1 MPTCRFA
8 KTVFLFGVLRL
19 FVDCTSDKSGLPAPG
34 PDAASDATVPDGSAD
49 GNGGDTG
56 TGSSEDAGADG
67 QWLDA
72 ADGAADA
79 SPPIFVC
86 GTQVCSAGE
95 FCGTPKN
102 AEAGTADAG
111 SNAVAI
117 EAGAADA
124 GVADDAGAADAG
136 AADAGATDAGA
147 TDVNADEATTT
158 PIARCE
164 PATFSNLC
172 DNPSETLIFD
182 QYDADNAAAVE
193 IGTALQSACGM
204 NLVIPAHDDGG
215 VLADAGVLNPVSG
228 EPTTGIGNLCVI
240 GGGSFGQQA
249 VGYLDAK
256 SLTEV
261 YIRGVVDDAG
271 VLDLLFTDRGGPG
284 APTDVASEPYSAT
297 TQNTDY
303 FLLQMSVDPVTG
315 SLCFMTLGIT
325 AAGTTAGA
333 YYAANDFIAN
343 GDFASSTKS
352 WLVYKWTAAGDA
364 GVVSEQDTFTLIA
377 SGP

>member
-8 KTVFLFGVLRL
+8 KTVSLFGILGL
-19 FVDCTSDKSGLPAPG
+19 FADCTSDKSGLAPAG
-34 PDAASDATVPDGSAD
+34 SDASSGATVPDGSAD
-49 GNGGDTG
+49 GNGGNGADTG
-56 TGSSEDAGADG
+56 TGTSEEAGADG
-67 QWLDA
+67 PWLDA

-86 GTQVCSAGE
+86 GTQVCTAGQ

-111 SNAVAI
+111 SDAVAT
-117 EAGAADA
+117 EAD
-124 GVADDAGAADAG
+124 AADAG
-136 AADAGATDAGA
+136 AGDALADDAGATDAVA
-147 TDVNADEATTT
+147 TDAVADEAATT

-172 DNPSETLIFD
+172 DNPNETLIFD

-249 VGYLDAK
+249 VGYLDEKA
-256 SLTEV
+256 LTDV
-261 YIRGVVDDAG
+261 YIRAVEDDAG

-297 TQNTDY
+297 TTNTDY
-303 FLLQMSVDPVTG
+303 FLLQMSVDPATG
-315 SLCFMTLGIT
+315 TLCFMTLGIT
-325 AAGTTAGA
+325 SVGTTAGA
-333 YYAANDFIAN
+333 YYAANHFIAN
-343 GDFASSTKS
+343 GAFASSTKS